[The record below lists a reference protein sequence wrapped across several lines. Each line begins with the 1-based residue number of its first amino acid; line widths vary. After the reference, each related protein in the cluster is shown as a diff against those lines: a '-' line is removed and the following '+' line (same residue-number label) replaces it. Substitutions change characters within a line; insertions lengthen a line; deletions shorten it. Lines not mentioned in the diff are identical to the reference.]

1 MADSSTT
8 QNGLKRKRACDY
20 CKARRVIC
28 HPDPDGCPRCIEKG
42 IQCTTTILPRRPRT
56 KRARVHSP
64 EPADNPEPEEESP
77 SGGTSSSLALY
88 KPSSFGGCNSHQTIS
103 HPLASTFDTIPG
115 SLLQDALDVLS
126 RMMPG
131 GSLLFPV
138 RRYRKV
144 MQNCDWD
151 VRLLAPQERVLTC
164 CFLAF
169 ASLVSVDPFY
179 VGHDAAG
186 NRFPDT
192 HLCWDKV
199 SQKWM
204 DEANVREA
212 GRRRKPVSVRLYGE
226 AVRQAHQDGIS
237 SQASRENA
245 ASCFMLNL
253 LDVVYDSQSTMP
265 WASAYIWQ
273 AQTLAELTT
282 RDALSNGRS
291 TLDSDVERVQWHGS
305 LLAISAYSVSV
316 GKSLPFSP
324 HDEVLMT
331 GPAPKGIEEVLAQ
344 VNELPANQGVLQ
356 AIHSFGTRCVRLTRD
371 AIENIVGVTALQSPL
386 DELEV
391 MRHVTAAEHFYTTV
405 LRFSRFIRSAG
416 TTPSL
421 QLCVFSSTSS
431 FACLAV
437 ALYRTIRRRVCE
449 NAKRVS
455 GSPSRLTEWCK
466 RIRTLA
472 ARSVITAISDMRGV
486 IAAHYLGMF
495 QAGGFEAWAEV
506 FLPIEKDEPLDES
519 DVTTEERAHALAS
532 LREMIEFSVFTGVER
547 THIVTDITAELDKI
561 RVGSSRA
568 SNCSSSSS
576 DSDTSPGSSLH
587 TTTDGLASGFDG
599 VATASS
605 STAPCEPSIFTQQGK
620 GEPDPLEWWNYP
632 TSEENWSDMIN
643 WMEGTDIG
651 VGDMWMGHAAT

>member
-42 IQCTTTILPRRPRT
+42 IQCTTTIVPRRPRT

-64 EPADNPEPEEESP
+64 EAVDNAEQEDESP
-77 SGGTSSSLALY
+77 SGGTTSSLALY
-88 KPSSFGGCNSHQTIS
+88 KPSSFGACNSHQTIS
-103 HPLASTFDTIPG
+103 QPLISTFEAIPG

-237 SQASRENA
+237 TQASRENA

-273 AQTLAELTT
+273 AQTLAELTA
-282 RDALSNGRS
+282 RDALSNGRNA
-291 TLDSDVERVQWHGS
+291 LEGDVERVQWHGS
-305 LLAISAYSVSV
+305 LLVISAYSVSV
-316 GKSLPFSP
+316 GKGLPFSP
-324 HDEVLMT
+324 HDEVLVT
-331 GPAPKGIEEVLAQ
+331 GPEPKSIEEVLAR

-416 TTPSL
+416 NTPSL

-449 NAKRVS
+449 NAGKVS
-455 GSPSRLTEWCK
+455 GSASRLSEWCK

-472 ARSVITAISDMRGV
+472 ARSVITAISDMRSV
-486 IAAHYLGMF
+486 ISAHYLGMF

-506 FLPIEKDEPLDES
+506 FLPIDKDEPLDEA
-519 DVTTEERAHALAS
+519 DVTTEERVNALAS

-547 THIVTDITAELDKI
+547 THIVTNITAELDKI
-561 RVGSSRA
+561 RAGRSSA
-568 SNCSSSSS
+568 SNCSSSSF
-576 DSDTSPGSSLH
+576 DSSTSP
-587 TTTDGLASGFDG
+587 ASTSAQAHAENFENI
-599 VATASS
+599 ATASDT
-605 STAPCEPSIFTQQGK
+605 TAPCDAFTLPPQGK
-620 GEPDPLEWWNYP
+620 GDPSPLEWWNYP
-632 TSEENWSDMIN
+632 NTEENWGDMIN
-643 WMEGTDIG
+643 WMEGTDIAT
-651 VGDMWMGHAAT
+651 GDLWMGSVTS